1 MENLHPLVVHFP
13 IALLVTALALEL
25 AGLLWRSDGL
35 RRVALWNQ
43 GLGTVGVLAAVITG
57 RLAKAGAKHSPEIFQ
72 VMSRHEQVGYVVGW
86 LTVAAL
92 GWRLATTR
100 RRTERRYGPLAS
112 RRRAGPRDHW
122 IGWGVLALLC
132 GLLAFGA
139 HLGGRLV
146 YEYGV
151 GGVYGRAH
159 SGIEV
164 VDQ

>member
-1 MENLHPLVVHFP
+1 MENLHPLVIHFP

-35 RRVALWNQ
+35 RRAALWNQ

-57 RLAKAGAKHSPEIFQ
+57 RLAEAGAKHSLEIFQ
-72 VMSRHEQVGYVVGW
+72 VMSRHEQVGYMVGW
-86 LTVAAL
+86 LAVAAL

-100 RRTERRYGPLAS
+100 RRAV
-112 RRRAGPRDHW
+112 PRDQW
-122 IGWGVLALLC
+122 IGWGALALLC
-132 GLLAFGA
+132 GVLAFGA

-151 GGVYGRAH
+151 GGAYGRAH

-164 VDQ
+164 VGQ